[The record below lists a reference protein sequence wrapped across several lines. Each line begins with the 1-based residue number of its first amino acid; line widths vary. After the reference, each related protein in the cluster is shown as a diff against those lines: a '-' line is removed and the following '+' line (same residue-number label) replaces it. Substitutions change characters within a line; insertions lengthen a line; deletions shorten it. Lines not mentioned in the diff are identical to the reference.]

1 MSTLVT
7 REEERERQYLYSNT
21 LVANSD
27 IFKILMS
34 AFTLRGKA
42 QTVVRKV
49 SLEPPPL
56 YIPVN

>member
-7 REEERERQYLYSNT
+7 REEEREQQYLYSNT

>member
-1 MSTLVT
+1 MLVT
-7 REEERERQYLYSNT
+7 REEERERQYLYCYT

-34 AFTLRGKA
+34 ALTLRGEA

-56 YIPVN
+56 CIPVN

>member
-7 REEERERQYLYSNT
+7 REED
-21 LVANSD
+21 NSD